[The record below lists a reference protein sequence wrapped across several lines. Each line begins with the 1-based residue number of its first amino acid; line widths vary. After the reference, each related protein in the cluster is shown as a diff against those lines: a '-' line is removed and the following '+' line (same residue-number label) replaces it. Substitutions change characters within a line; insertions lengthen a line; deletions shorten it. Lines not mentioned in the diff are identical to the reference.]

1 MLSKELL
8 IKICEKCFLCH
19 SIVLCS
25 SCHKCTKCCLKSSCR
40 GKASKLLDSLVTNG
54 CRAQGSSNPKTGLHP
69 PLPEPTQALKVSH
82 SHKQLCQSSQ
92 EQLPVRSIAAAYRQK
107 CCGTG
112 PQPNISRVFQPAVF
126 SAQTQQQMEA
136 HLRPKQTESLSQ
148 DGEIQDGNT
157 GNHQNIPPARGVGNL
172 SRFQGCL
179 LPHTYTGTVQEIS
192 QIPCSR
198 SDIPIQG
205 SSLWSFH
212 SSHGVHCNSQGG
224 EVDGRSQGYKNPPVP
239 RRLVGKGQIPLNLLA
254 KHTNP
259 SQNMSEARLASEYRK
274 IRTGA
279 QTSLQLCRL
288 PVRPQIRPGQTDPGP
303 VAKPAGQN
311 KITTASTGSSCP

>member
-25 SCHKCTKCCLKSSCR
+25 SCHLCTKCCLKSSCR

-54 CRAQGSSNPKTGLHP
+54 CRAQGTSNPKTGLHP

-82 SHKQLCQSSQ
+82 SHEPLCQSSQ
-92 EQLPVRSIAAAYRQK
+92 EQLPVRSIATAYKQK

-112 PQPNISRVFQPAVF
+112 PQPNISRVFQPTIF
-126 SAQTQQQMEA
+126 SSQTKQQVEA
-136 HLRPKQTESLSQ
+136 HLRPKQSESLSQ
-148 DGEIQDGNT
+148 DREIQNGNT
-157 GNHQNIPPARGVGNL
+157 GNHQNISPARGVGNL

-179 LPHTYTGTVQEIS
+179 LPHTYTETVQEIS

-212 SSHGVHCNSQGG
+212 SSHGVHSGSQGG
-224 EVDGRSQGYKNPPVP
+224 GSHPSPHIPAPTLTMVAKRKQCVSRSTITPHKANVYRRIKRRLGRSFK
-239 RRLVGKGQIPLNLLA
+239 
-254 KHTNP
+254 
-259 SQNMSEARLASEYRK
+259 
-274 IRTGA
+274 
-279 QTSLQLCRL
+279 
-288 PVRPQIRPGQTDPGP
+288 
-303 VAKPAGQN
+303 
-311 KITTASTGSSCP
+311 